1 MRPKTPRSRDEV
13 APHDF
18 CSGGETQYCLATAL
32 RYDAVGGRL
41 RQEMHHGLTVQQI
54 QSVAHLS
61 LVLGVLRR
69 LEVATVLDRL
79 IPPHPRICCRVDGAV
94 IQQQVRL
101 YLRTHEQQHRATKAP
116 AVPV

>member
-1 MRPKTPRSRDEV
+1 M
-13 APHDF
+13 A
-18 CSGGETQYCLATAL
+18 
-32 RYDAVGGRL
+32 
-41 RQEMHHGLTVQQI
+41 LTVQQI

-79 IPPHPRICCRVDGAV
+79 IPPHPAYMLSCGRGAV

-101 YLRTHEQQHRATKAP
+101 YLRACAHKWSLKTRELSIIESTLIACRSCSPFIFLVWCYKSSI
-116 AVPV
+116 

>member
-1 MRPKTPRSRDEV
+1 M
-13 APHDF
+13 A
-18 CSGGETQYCLATAL
+18 
-32 RYDAVGGRL
+32 
-41 RQEMHHGLTVQQI
+41 LTVQQI

-79 IPPHPRICCRVDGAV
+79 IPPHPAYMLSCGRGAV

-101 YLRTHEQQHRATKAP
+101 YLRTHEQQHPGNKGSRCASVNELFLARQY
-116 AVPV
+116 